1 MFNVSRQRRHHWCA
15 VMRATTARHCSY
27 LHPHSDDSDG
37 KHNTI
42 KIDFLEC
49 VLCMLNKARSMT
61 FDGRNPTIS
70 LSILLQNFMNDK
82 QHKTSLCVIEV
93 VYFWTLHYKLA

>member
-15 VMRATTARHCSY
+15 VMRAATARHCSY

-42 KIDFLEC
+42 KIDFLKC
-49 VLCMLNKARSMT
+49 VLCMLNKARDLMEET
-61 FDGRNPTIS
+61 LPYHFQYFYK
-70 LSILLQNFMNDK
+70 IL
-82 QHKTSLCVIEV
+82 
-93 VYFWTLHYKLA
+93 